1 MKKEYKIGNQKGVT
15 LIVLVITIIVL
26 IIIAGI
32 SIGTGISGMK
42 QAKENKLLTELGMVN
57 HAALERYTKVSLTK
71 ETYPGI

>member
-57 HAALERYTKVSLTK
+57 HAA
-71 ETYPGI
+71 